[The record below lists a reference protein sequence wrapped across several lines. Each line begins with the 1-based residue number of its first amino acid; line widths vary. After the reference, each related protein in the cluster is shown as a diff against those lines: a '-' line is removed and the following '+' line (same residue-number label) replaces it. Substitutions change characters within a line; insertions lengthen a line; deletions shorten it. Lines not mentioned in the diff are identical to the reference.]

1 MARSSW
7 VALMVAA
14 GLAGCGSDARL
25 SAGAAAELHGQVD
38 AARAAA
44 RDGDRAGALR
54 ALNRLDAGVRR
65 AEADDELSGDDA
77 DALRRGV
84 AQAKAQVR
92 REVPAPAP
100 TPATSETPAP
110 TQVAAEL
117 RRLRVEHV
125 VVSTEGDWLFEL
137 GRKLR

>member
-1 MARSSW
+1 MAPAGEPEGDGPPARDARGLRST
-7 VALMVAA
+7 A
-14 GLAGCGSDARL
+14 GGRRGHGPARRAERL

-65 AEADDELSGDDA
+65 AEADGELSGDDA

-110 TQVAAEL
+110 TETA
-117 RRLRVEHV
+117 
-125 VVSTEGDWLFEL
+125 T
-137 GRKLR
+137 